1 MSGILLPGDAI
12 AADTSASV
20 LLGPGFTPSLH
31 ATVAGL
37 HAASSD
43 GEAEQRHLLLSSAKR
58 YAAPALH
65 DPVIACVVSRSG
77 DSYIMDI
84 NGVRTAT
91 LGVLDFPGATKRNK
105 PELVA
110 GDYVL
115 ARIEAT
121 HPALP
126 PVLSCPVAPYGP
138 LPDIDYVLCVGLYTA
153 RLLLLRTEHAVYKRL
168 EDLGVSWTSVVG
180 VNGLVGI
187 SGKDTRMVVHV
198 LREIDG
204 IFPSLHIAGQEAEE
218 EPEIENWDARVT
230 KCVDRAI
237 RRWKKKAAPPQ

>member
-1 MSGILLPGDAI
+1 MAVGALNPRAGTTAFAQNFCIFVVPGWKMSGILLPGDAI

-105 PELVA
+105 PELV
-110 GDYVL
+110 VL
-115 ARIEAT
+115 N
-121 HPALP
+121 P
-126 PVLSCPVAPYGP
+126 
-138 LPDIDYVLCVGLYTA
+138 
-153 RLLLLRTEHAVYKRL
+153 
-168 EDLGVSWTSVVG
+168 
-180 VNGLVGI
+180 
-187 SGKDTRMVVHV
+187 
-198 LREIDG
+198 
-204 IFPSLHIAGQEAEE
+204 
-218 EPEIENWDARVT
+218 
-230 KCVDRAI
+230 
-237 RRWKKKAAPPQ
+237 

>member
-1 MSGILLPGDAI
+1 M
-12 AADTSASV
+12 
-20 LLGPGFTPSLH
+20 
-31 ATVAGL
+31 
-37 HAASSD
+37 
-43 GEAEQRHLLLSSAKR
+43 
-58 YAAPALH
+58 
-65 DPVIACVVSRSG
+65 
-77 DSYIMDI
+77 
-84 NGVRTAT
+84 
-91 LGVLDFPGATKRNK
+91 
-105 PELVA
+105 
-110 GDYVL
+110 L

-180 VNGLVGI
+180 VNGLVGMLLSITHRLPPPPLPPPSHLGI